1 MVLLHIDFRD
11 TDVSPYLLQVL
22 SGLQDS
28 SETERASANHRVKCP
43 SCKLY

>member
-22 SGLQDS
+22 SGLQYS
-28 SETERASANHRVKCP
+28 SETERTSADQRVKCS